1 MKAVI
6 PVAGHGTRLEPHTL
20 KLQKCLLPVAG
31 KPVLEHIL
39 NRLTDAGVSDITLII
54 GHLGKQVK
62 EFCKS
67 YEKAEFTFVEQT
79 ERLGL
84 GHAVYQGLLHTD
96 EPVVIVLGDAI
107 LELDYAKLLSSEN
120 TTIGVHPVP
129 DPQRFGIVELEG
141 ERIVKVIEKP
151 ENPPSN
157 LAIIGIY
164 YISSQQILAE
174 AVEYLIDHDF
184 RTKNEYQLTDAFQ
197 VMIDEGHT
205 FNSLEI
211 DACLD
216 CGIPDTILSSNRT
229 LFDREGANAIH
240 PLAVIENSDLTHCT
254 ISENCR
260 VENSGLEN
268 VIMLPGSQIM
278 NQCLDNRIVGFQEII
293 SGDSKMKMSK
303 IT

>member
-39 NRLTDAGVSDITLII
+39 DRLTDAGVSDITLII
-54 GHLGKQVK
+54 GHLGEQVK

-84 GHAVYQGLLHTD
+84 GHAVYQGLLQTD

-107 LELDYAKLLSSEN
+107 LELDYAKLLTSTN
-120 TTIGVHPVP
+120 TTIGVYPVP
-129 DPQRFGIVELEG
+129 DPERFGIVELDG
-141 ERIVKVIEKP
+141 DRIVKVFEKP

-164 YISSQQILAE
+164 YISSQKILAE
-174 AVEYLIDHDF
+174 AVEYLMDHDI

-216 CGIPDTILSSNRT
+216 CGIPDTILSTNRT
-229 LFDREGANAIH
+229 LLDREGANAIH
-240 PLAVIENSDLTHCT
+240 PSAVIENSDLTYST

-260 VENSGLEN
+260 VENSWLEN
-268 VIMLPGSQIM
+268 VIMLPGSRIT
-278 NQCLDNRIVGFQEII
+278 NQCIENRIVGFEEILVGATI
-293 SGDSKMKMSK
+293 P
-303 IT
+303 